1 MELDDLKQP
10 WLESAKNIKP
20 LNTNVME
27 IIQNKSY
34 GPAAQLKRNFR
45 KMIIIIP
52 IVVTML
58 IVNLSKKHDIFS
70 DVLFWFYIIFISSM
84 MLFFYY
90 NYRLINKMQCMDCLV
105 KSNLEKQVKTLE
117 NGFKWRMV
125 IIRGAFIIFI
135 VLLEVLMYYQ
145 QEPAL
150 AKWYAQPATI
160 RMSAYAILITAWYF
174 ITKLIFRTRYGKHI
188 QNLKNLVQQ
197 ME

>member
-1 MELDDLKQP
+1 MELDDLKKP
-10 WLESAKNIKP
+10 WLESAKNIKR

-70 DVLFWFYIIFISSM
+70 DVLFWFYIVFISSM

-105 KSNLEKQVKTLE
+105 KSNLEKQLKTME
-117 NGFKWRMV
+117 NGFKLRLV
-125 IIRGAFIIFI
+125 ITRGSFIIFI
-135 VLLEVLMYYQ
+135 VLLEVLMYYH

-150 AKWYAQPATI
+150 AKWYAQPPPI

-174 ITKLIFRTRYGKHI
+174 ITKLVFRTRYGKHI

>member
-20 LNTNVME
+20 FNKSVME

-52 IVVTML
+52 IVVSML

-117 NGFKWRMV
+117 NGFKWRLV

-150 AKWYAQPATI
+150 AKWYAQPVI
-160 RMSAYAILITAWYF
+160 LRMSTYAILITAWYF
-174 ITKLIFRTRYGKHI
+174 ITKLIFRTKYGKHI
-188 QNLKNLVQQ
+188 QHLKNLVQQ

>member
-52 IVVTML
+52 MVVTML
-58 IVNLSKKHDIFS
+58 IVTLSKKHDIFS

-125 IIRGAFIIFI
+125 IIRVAFIIFI

>member
-52 IVVTML
+52 MVVTMI
-58 IVNLSKKHDIFS
+58 IVTLSKKHDIFS
-70 DVLFWFYIIFISSM
+70 DVLFWFYIIFIFSM

-117 NGFKWRMV
+117 NGFKLRLV

-150 AKWYAQPATI
+150 AKWYAQPVTV
-160 RMSAYAILITAWYF
+160 RMPAYAILITAWYF
-174 ITKLIFRTRYGKHI
+174 ITKLVFRTKYGKHI

>member
-52 IVVTML
+52 IVVSML

-70 DVLFWFYIIFISSM
+70 DVLFWFYIVFISSM

-117 NGFKWRMV
+117 NGFKSRLV

-135 VLLEVLMYYQ
+135 VLLEVLMYYN

-150 AKWYAQPATI
+150 AKWYAQSATI

-174 ITKLIFRTRYGKHI
+174 ITKLIFRTRYGQHI

>member
-52 IVVTML
+52 IVVSML

-70 DVLFWFYIIFISSM
+70 DVLFWFYIVFISSM

-90 NYRLINKMQCMDCLV
+90 NYRLINNMQCMDCLV

-125 IIRGAFIIFI
+125 IIRVAFIIFI
-135 VLLEVLMYYQ
+135 VLLEVLMYYN

-150 AKWYAQPATI
+150 AKWYAQPVTI
-160 RMSAYAILITAWYF
+160 RMCAYAILITAWYF

>member
-52 IVVTML
+52 MVVTML
-58 IVNLSKKHDIFS
+58 IVTLSKKHDIFS
-70 DVLFWFYIIFISSM
+70 DVLFWFYIVFISSM

-125 IIRGAFIIFI
+125 IIRVAFIIFI

-150 AKWYAQPATI
+150 AKWYGQPATV

-174 ITKLIFRTRYGKHI
+174 ITKLIFRTKYGKHI

>member
-20 LNTNVME
+20 FNKSVME

-34 GPAAQLKRNFR
+34 GPAARLKRNFR

-105 KSNLEKQVKTLE
+105 KTNLEKQVKTLE
-117 NGFKWRMV
+117 NGFKLRLL
-125 IIRGAFIIFI
+125 ITRGAFIIFI
-135 VLLEVLMYYQ
+135 VLLEVLMYYH

-150 AKWYAQPATI
+150 VKWYAQPVII
-160 RMSAYAILITAWYF
+160 RMLAYAILITSWYF
-174 ITKLIFRTRYGKHI
+174 ITKLVSRTKYGKHI

>member
-1 MELDDLKQP
+1 MELDDLRQP

-52 IVVTML
+52 MVVTML
-58 IVNLSKKHDIFS
+58 IVTLSKKHDIFS
-70 DVLFWFYIIFISSM
+70 DVLFWFYIVFISSM

-125 IIRGAFIIFI
+125 IIRVAFIIFI
-135 VLLEVLMYYQ
+135 VLLEVLMYYH

-150 AKWYAQPATI
+150 AKWYAQPVTI

>member
-52 IVVTML
+52 MVVTML
-58 IVNLSKKHDIFS
+58 IVTLSKKHDIFS

-125 IIRGAFIIFI
+125 IIRVAFIIFI
-135 VLLEVLMYYQ
+135 VLLEVLIYYQ
-145 QEPAL
+145 QDPAL
-150 AKWYAQPATI
+150 SKWYAQSATS

-174 ITKLIFRTRYGKHI
+174 ITKLVFKTRYGKHI

>member
-58 IVNLSKKHDIFS
+58 IINLSKKHDIFS

-117 NGFKWRMV
+117 NGFKWRLV